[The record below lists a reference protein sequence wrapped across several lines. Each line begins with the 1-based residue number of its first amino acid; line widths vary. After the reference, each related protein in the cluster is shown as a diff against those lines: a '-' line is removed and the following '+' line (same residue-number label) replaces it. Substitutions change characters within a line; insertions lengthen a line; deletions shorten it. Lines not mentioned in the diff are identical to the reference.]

1 MSRANKMLSEDQVVA
16 IHAVRDFMAW
26 KVPGYNVE
34 LIHAIENAKDAAEVR
49 ALLRKARAAS

>member
-1 MSRANKMLSEDQVVA
+1 MNKGYEGLTDDQIKA
-16 IHAVRDFMAW
+16 IQAVNDFIFW

-49 ALLRKARAAS
+49 SLLRKARAAS

>member
-1 MSRANKMLSEDQVVA
+1 MSRAKKMLTEDQVTA
-16 IHAVRDFMAW
+16 IHAVRDFMEW

-34 LIHAIENAKDAAEVR
+34 LIHAIEDAKDAAEVR

>member
-1 MSRANKMLSEDQVVA
+1 MNKTNKMLSEDQIVA

-26 KVPGYNVE
+26 KVPGYDVK
-34 LIHAIENAKDAAEVR
+34 LIHAIEDAKDAAEVR

>member
-1 MSRANKMLSEDQVVA
+1 MRETKKILTEDQIVA
-16 IHAVRDFMAW
+16 LHAVRDFIAW

-34 LIHAIENAKDAAEVR
+34 LIHAIEDAKDAAEVR